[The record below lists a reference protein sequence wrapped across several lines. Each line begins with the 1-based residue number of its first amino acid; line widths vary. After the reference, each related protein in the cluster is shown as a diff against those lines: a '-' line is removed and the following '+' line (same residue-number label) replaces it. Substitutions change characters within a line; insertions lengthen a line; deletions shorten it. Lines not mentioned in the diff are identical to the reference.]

1 MDYSNNWFQNG
12 KEAFQTWQP
21 NLIYVQGG
29 NTFWL
34 YHCIEKGD
42 WGDDIVKACTGRN
55 PAVYCGTSAGAI
67 VMGQSMDTACWKV
80 GATTNSQNALSIA
93 DPNCIAHLYS
103 LQGMGRSIN
112 SSASSKLR

>member
-1 MDYSNNWFQNG
+1 MCTILITGFQNG

-34 YHCIEKGD
+34 YHCIEKGE
-42 WGDDIVKACTGRN
+42 WGDDIVKACTSRN

-67 VMGQSMDTACWKV
+67 VMGQLMDTACWKV
-80 GATTNSQNALSIA
+80 GTTTNLQNALCIY
-93 DPNCIAHLYS
+93 DLNCIYAS
-103 LQGMGRSIN
+103 LLFARNGTIHQ
-112 SSASSKLR
+112 